1 MEKNKNYMVTAYMA
15 AKLSSQEIKKAS
27 HRVGRPLTILQAAL
41 QPSGLRPKRLLPSA
55 MRWAGAPP
63 AQV

>member
-27 HRVGRPLTILQAAL
+27 HRVGSPLIMLQNQL
-41 QPSGLRPKRLLPSA
+41 
-55 MRWAGAPP
+55 
-63 AQV
+63 

>member
-41 QPSGLRPKRLLPSA
+41 QPSGLRPKRLLPSE
-55 MRWAGAPP
+55 M
-63 AQV
+63 